1 MPRILVMSEPS
12 ERSEAPVLLNE
23 AVRPEHLLDEHAAA
37 QLIER
42 IGWAVTDASDI
53 ERQRRSFAARD

>member
-1 MPRILVMSEPS
+1 MPRILVMTEPEES
-12 ERSEAPVLLNE
+12 RETPVLLDE

-42 IGWAVTDASDI
+42 IGWAVTDANDV
-53 ERQRRSFAARD
+53 EHRTAGARG